1 MTVWPTL
8 RPYIPRNLTL
18 FSLDDYHPAWM
29 YPSSHCSGTTGP
41 LCKRCRDGG
50 WPRPPGCD
58 NETEGLWVY
67 PRYQASVFA
76 PGRLGP
82 DTKVL
87 VVPHCRFV
95 PPLIHFIPGWFTTNF
110 GASISETTMRPN
122 PTPRCW
128 SCRRRTAAAARAP
141 PARPRSGAPT
151 RCYIPRTL
159 AVLIPARQCY
169 TAVTLEAVPTSPTP
183 SGSRS
188 TRATS
193 PSTPAGRSR
202 SRGS

>member
-95 PPLIHFIPGWFTTNF
+95 PPLIHFIPGSLT
-110 GASISETTMRPN
+110 ISVP
-122 PTPRCW
+122 
-128 SCRRRTAAAARAP
+128 
-141 PARPRSGAPT
+141 
-151 RCYIPRTL
+151 L
-159 AVLIPARQCY
+159 FLKRQCD
-169 TAVTLEAVPTSPTP
+169 
-183 SGSRS
+183 R
-188 TRATS
+188 TRHQG
-193 PSTPAGRSR
+193 AGRAADVR
-202 SRGS
+202 QPQPVHLRRALGLVHQPGAIYLEL